1 MLSGMDDDCAN
12 YATTNVADVLNKHC
26 SSILFVENKYTT
38 TVQPARITIIASE
51 IFLVNKR
58 MSCTRNGQTVS
69 PCHTIHPCFS
79 VTNPPVHT
87 CRHILTLLTSRETGP
102 AATTFPV
109 VKFPFNDL
117 PPVRFSPKPIN
128 RHVTKITLTHIGA
141 GPKNVQRNFGRG
153 TRLSETL
160 VHTSSVCGVN

>member
-1 MLSGMDDDCAN
+1 MLSGMDDDCEN

-58 MSCTRNGQTVS
+58 MSCRRNGQTVS

-87 CRHILTLLTSRETGP
+87 CRHILTLLTSRETGHGGYYP
-102 AATTFPV
+102 PCSKISIQRLATSTFQSQA
-109 VKFPFNDL
+109 N
-117 PPVRFSPKPIN
+117 
-128 RHVTKITLTHIGA
+128 
-141 GPKNVQRNFGRG
+141 
-153 TRLSETL
+153 
-160 VHTSSVCGVN
+160 